1 MICKD
6 NHDVEAVTGVRIFF
20 LGNNQVSFRV
30 LFISLVHVTQYEL
43 NNHDDHLGCASPLST
58 EPGTGV
64 ADEGGELLVEGQAGD
79 QGQHLK
85 VRIICASSQH
95 DQ

>member
-1 MICKD
+1 MQRQPGCGGSHWSQD
-6 NHDVEAVTGVRIFF
+6 
-20 LGNNQVSFRV
+20 LLPGNYQVSFRV

-43 NNHDDHLGCASPLST
+43 DNHDDHLGCASPLST

-64 ADEGGELLVEGQAGD
+64 ADEGGELLVERQAGD
-79 QGQHLK
+79 QGQHLEI
-85 VRIICASSQH
+85 RIICASSQH

>member
-1 MICKD
+1 MMICKD

-20 LGNNQVSFRV
+20 LEIIKLV

-43 NNHDDHLGCASPLST
+43 DNHDDHLGCASPLST

-64 ADEGGELLVEGQAGD
+64 ADEGGELLVERQAGD
-79 QGQHLK
+79 QGQHLEIG
-85 VRIICASSQH
+85 IISASSQH